1 MNRNLLPV
9 LSVFICIT
17 FSLRAGSVC
26 VEQADGGI
34 RENAPES
41 FSGFSGTDGNAV
53 ITPPLKWKYG
63 WKDGGRANTIG
74 SLRRSDPVPAVSAPP
89 STGYS
94 PSQIAA
100 AYGFNKISSLGDGRG
115 QTIAIVVAYGSPN
128 IQSDLN
134 GFSSAYGITNTT
146 VSLYYPQGKPSTVN
160 VGWAQ
165 ETTLDVEWAH
175 AMAPGARIAVV
186 VAKDATL
193 GSLLSAVSYAS
204 STVRAGVVSMSWGGS
219 EFSTEKN
226 YDSYFSKSGVSYVAS
241 TGDTGAVIDW
251 PAVSTNVVAVGGTS
265 LIYDSASGKVT
276 SETAWSGSGGGVSKY
291 VQIPS
296 YQVGFNVNSGRGNPD
311 VSYDADPYTGV
322 QVYFTDPTTK
332 LGGWYVFGGT
342 SAGAPQWSAL
352 LARRAS
358 LGNAGTTPFNVKA
371 YSSAKSAYSAYFRD
385 IVSGSTGFAAVN
397 GYDLAT
403 GLGSPLADK
412 IVGIS
417 K

>member
-1 MNRNLLPV
+1 M
-9 LSVFICIT
+9 
-17 FSLRAGSVC
+17 
-26 VEQADGGI
+26 
-34 RENAPES
+34 
-41 FSGFSGTDGNAV
+41 
-53 ITPPLKWKYG
+53 
-63 WKDGGRANTIG
+63 
-74 SLRRSDPVPAVSAPP
+74 
-89 STGYS
+89 
-94 PSQIAA
+94 
-100 AYGFNKISSLGDGRG
+100 
-115 QTIAIVVAYGSPN
+115 
-128 IQSDLN
+128 
-134 GFSSAYGITNTT
+134 
-146 VSLYYPQGKPSTVN
+146 
-160 VGWAQ
+160 
-165 ETTLDVEWAH
+165 
-175 AMAPGARIAVV
+175 
-186 VAKDATL
+186 
-193 GSLLSAVSYAS
+193 
-204 STVRAGVVSMSWGGS
+204 
-219 EFSTEKN
+219 
-226 YDSYFSKSGVSYVAS
+226 SYVAS

-371 YSSAKSAYSAYFRD
+371 YSSAKSSYSAYFRD